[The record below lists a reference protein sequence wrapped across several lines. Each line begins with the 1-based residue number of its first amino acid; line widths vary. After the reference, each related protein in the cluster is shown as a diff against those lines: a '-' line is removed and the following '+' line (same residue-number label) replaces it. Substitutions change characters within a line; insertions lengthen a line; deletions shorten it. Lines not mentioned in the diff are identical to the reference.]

1 MTFSAPTVA
10 DIFHAGIDLY
20 QQHYGPLPLQQ
31 RKVVQAIMAC
41 RTSMLGGQM
50 FKCDTCELETLH
62 YHSCRN
68 RHCPQCQNAQSVQWV
83 NCRIDELLPVGY
95 YHAVFTIPHELNP
108 FAVRNRAVFY
118 RLHFRAVKET
128 LLELAHDEKRLG
140 GDIGIIAVLHTWG
153 QNLMDHP
160 HIHCIVP
167 GGAIDEKRSKWKSC
181 KNRFLFPVAVVQKLY
196 RGKLMHYFRL
206 AVSDGSIALHG
217 SLQEYEDDT
226 VYKQFLKRMYEC
238 KWVVYIKPP
247 FASPEK
253 VIRYLGQY
261 THRIAISN
269 RRIISHENGM
279 VRFRYRDYADDN
291 KIKTMEL
298 SVVEFIRRFL
308 LHVLPKGFRRI
319 RHYGFLANRNR
330 KTVLAACLT
339 FFNKPLPVKV
349 KRSVEQIFKEL
360 LNIDIVKCPHCK
372 NGTLK
377 KVASFLPEVT
387 VST

>member
-1 MTFSAPTVA
+1 MISSLPTVA
-10 DIFHAGIDLY
+10 DIFHTGIEPY
-20 QQHYGPLPLQQ
+20 QQQNGPLPLQQ

-68 RHCPQCQNAQSVQWV
+68 RHCPQCQKAQSVQWV

-95 YHAVFTIPHELNP
+95 FHAVFTIPHELNP
-108 FAVRNRAVFY
+108 FAIRNRAVFY
-118 RLHFRAVKET
+118 RLLFRAVKET

-167 GGAIDEKRSKWKSC
+167 GGAIDEKRSKWKAS

-196 RGKLMHYFRL
+196 RGKLLHFFRQ
-206 AVSDGSIALHG
+206 AVRDGSIALHG
-217 SLQEYEDDT
+217 SLQEYADDT
-226 VYKQFLKRMYEC
+226 VYKQFLRRMYGC

-269 RRIISHENGM
+269 RRIVSHENGM
-279 VRFRYRDYADDN
+279 VRFRYRDYADGN
-291 KIKTMEL
+291 KTKTMEL

-308 LHVLPKGFRRI
+308 LHVLPKGFMRI
-319 RHYGFLANRNR
+319 RHYGFLASRNR
-330 KTVLAACLT
+330 KTVLAACLKY
-339 FFNKPLPVKV
+339 FNKPLPVKV
-349 KRSVEQIFKEL
+349 KRTVERIFKEL
-360 LNIDIVKCPHCK
+360 LNIDLYKCPHCK

-377 KVASFLPEVT
+377 KVRSLLPEVAM
-387 VST
+387 ST